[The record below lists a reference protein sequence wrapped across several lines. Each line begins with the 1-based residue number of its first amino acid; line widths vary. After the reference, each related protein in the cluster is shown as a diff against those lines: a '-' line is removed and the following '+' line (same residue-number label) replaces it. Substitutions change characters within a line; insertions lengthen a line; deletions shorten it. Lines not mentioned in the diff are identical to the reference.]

1 MEKAI
6 HLITGLLLITVGVLW
21 ALNTI
26 GVTDVKIFFKG
37 WWTIFIFLPCI
48 AAFLAKPGF
57 GPVIGIAI
65 GVFLL
70 LLAQGVIDWSIFWKI
85 CLAVLVTAAGASIAI
100 SAFRPTFHANKVEVS
115 ASPQDVRDIKVAF
128 GEQNFNFDDEV
139 FNGADIELSFGAAT
153 LDISKAVIRQ
163 DVVIRADVK
172 FGGVTLRVPKDVR
185 VEVRS
190 KSAFG
195 GVNNRTVPTSTAG
208 PTILI
213 EAECSFAGVEI
224 RN

>member
-6 HLITGLLLITVGVLW
+6 HLVTGLLLITVGVLW

-26 GVTDVKIFFKG
+26 GVTNVKIFFKG

-57 GPVIGIAI
+57 GPVIGIAV

-115 ASPQDVRDIKVAF
+115 TSPQDVRDIKVAF

-139 FNGADIELSFGAAT
+139 FNGADIELSFGATT

-208 PTILI
+208 PTVFI